1 MADDKKN
8 LYYLEEL
15 SDYKVESDDPDVRGW
30 KVKDAEG
37 RDIGKVDNLLVNK
50 EKEKVVYLDVE
61 VDQSILAADHKPY
74 ANSAKGEV
82 HEFINKDGE
91 DHLIIPTGL
100 AGINADEKFVYTDRI
115 NHRTFAETKR
125 IEKGAAIDRDYELLV
140 LESYNR
146 NRSNPESNEGRV
158 TDNRRQEEVDREP
171 GDGDPRLDKGVT
183 ATYHGGKSPT
193 GKQRDFYDRD
203 EFDRRNYRK

>member
-8 LYYLEEL
+8 LFYLEEL

-30 KVKDAEG
+30 KVQDADG
-37 RDIGKVDNLLVNK
+37 RVIGKVDNLLVNK

-61 VDQSILAADHKPY
+61 VDRSIIEADHKPY
-74 ANSAKGEV
+74 GKSAKDDV
-82 HEFINKDGE
+82 HEFINKEGE
-91 DHLIIPTGL
+91 NHLIIPIGL
-100 AGINADEKFVYTDRI
+100 AGVNTDEKYVYTDKI

-146 NRSNPESNEGRV
+146 NRRNSGSNEDRV
-158 TDNRRQEEVDREP
+158 AADDRKEEVDREP
-171 GDGDPRLDKGVT
+171 GAGDPRLDKGIT
-183 ATYHGGKSPT
+183 ATYEGGKSPT
-193 GKQRDFYDRD
+193 GEQRDFYDRD
-203 EFDRRNYRK
+203 EFDRRNSRK